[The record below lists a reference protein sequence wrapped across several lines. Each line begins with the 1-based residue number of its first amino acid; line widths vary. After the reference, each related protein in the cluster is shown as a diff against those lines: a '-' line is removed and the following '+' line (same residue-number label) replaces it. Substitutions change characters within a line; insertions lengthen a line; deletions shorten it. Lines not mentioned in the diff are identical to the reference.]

1 MSATITFD
9 RDGLLRFL
17 FNYETDVQQGG
28 DIKAFVDRIL
38 EQESPEQN
46 LFDVCD
52 ICCQKTALTDGRF
65 YQSSGDDEV
74 FICKWCKER
83 EDNHE

>member
-9 RDGLLRFL
+9 RDGLFRFL
-17 FNYETDVQQGG
+17 LDYETDVQQGG
-28 DIKAFVDRIL
+28 DIKAFVDRTI

>member
-9 RDGLLRFL
+9 RDGLLRLL
-17 FNYETDVQQGG
+17 FDYETDVQQGG

-38 EQESPEQN
+38 KQENPKQN
-46 LFDVCD
+46 LLGVCD
-52 ICCQKTALTDGRF
+52 ICCPKIALTDGQF
-65 YQSSGDDEV
+65 YQSSGDDKV